1 MSSLEEM
8 AQGETFRPGEPY
20 THRLSKILEE
30 YPDGSQIIRE
40 ILQNSD
46 DAKSSSQIFILDR
59 NFYKSKCLFE
69 PVKKSNKTNLKLD
82 RYQGPAL
89 LAQNDTI
96 FEDRDFESLKKLA
109 NSEKYDQFD
118 KIGVMGVG
126 FNSVYHICDTVQL
139 ITGDN
144 ILILDPH
151 ENYFKGGIK
160 FDFVK
165 NNLAARYPDQF
176 APFRVPC
183 DRRFKGSLFR
193 YPLRTNQDALES
205 EISKKAYSPDQILE
219 MFKAFY
225 ENESINCLLFL
236 KYIESIKFYELD
248 ENETEPKL
256 LYSIEITNS
265 EQIREER
272 RKIAERIGP
281 MVDSLTKRIGPKI
294 TTLESIFIAKFCRKC
309 GNDDPQNDQWI
320 IFTWLGDLNAAENYF
335 QSKFE
340 KSISTYKFIPN
351 VGIALPLE
359 NKKVTGRLF
368 CFLPLPIVTP
378 FRGSVH
384 GYFAVSTNRR
394 TLWTAADSEDL
405 AYHSLARLK
414 VSWNEYLFNIVLPK
428 AWARFLVR
436 LPINAPKING
446 SEFYDFWP
454 IIQKFT
460 SGSFANLCE
469 GLLFNTVENLNV
481 DDEVF
486 CGPSTSYA
494 LGNITKILKIF
505 QKRITSYETEFHL
518 LSINNGFF
526 PDKRASEN
534 ISNIVGSI
542 GFPVININLKV
553 LDELKKS
560 QHKGSLKFYSPQI
573 IRTYL
578 HQNKT
583 RWQNQLSR
591 EEKLFLFSY
600 ILEDKNYVEL
610 DGLSLI
616 PLADKNLE
624 TISRKTNYIVYIGP
638 DNDQHLDANDERKI
652 FKNSLNKFVD
662 KDIPRKLWNQI
673 YDGAKN
679 GWDLNIKILTAMAI
693 VDLITKSLI
702 GYSNVIDEIQ
712 LKNSRE
718 WINHI
723 WSNFYERQY
732 DLNYFKDIHL
742 LPTNRGTLRKL
753 KTVQK
758 CFWNSINDKLNNN
771 IQPLIE
777 KFEIVFI
784 DKEFENHDVSK
795 WNKLSQ
801 YVIKLDNV
809 SEVLECICA
818 INEFPKNVQKKLDP
832 QEANELIDYL
842 CRYYRTSFNINPIN
856 PIEIIKH
863 LPIFTEVGK
872 DELIALKPGDRVW
885 YLLPVEDEKSYG
897 HIIAPDENGFLSA
910 NTSNSKYL
918 LENIQIP
925 RLSQQ
930 VYWCDFV
937 IPYLEF
943 QPSNVLK
950 IVIAKLF
957 ERLLQLL
964 SGDSNLKSLLEKTA
978 FVPSGSIQSKPD
990 DNVECELRRPIEL
1003 YDPDNWKIS
1012 ELFFDDEIVFPSK
1025 NLPDYKH
1032 RILPLLRELGMK
1044 HYLSSDDIIQR
1055 LKIMSECKEIAN
1067 MREIAHKKSMK
1078 LVQYIDEYFDK
1089 LVGKQ
1094 QQHRSNNPK
1103 TNNNKLQQLHSV
1115 LLNTEWLPTVDYTG
1129 KQLFSKPKDCRDKE
1143 HKNTVGLIIP
1153 ILDYRIK
1160 NKSFST
1166 LLWNSY
1172 PSVDI
1177 VLKQLKTC
1185 SSISR
1190 IQLYHH
1196 HQNPDKICD
1205 SIYKYMKEALSA
1217 SNKDQQ
1223 SRMEIERFKQE
1234 ILSTDENWIFCN
1246 DQFYPSSRVVF
1257 ELDDCLKSNTS
1268 VIIQLPQKYKQYN
1281 ELFSEMGVRQKIGIP
1296 DLINIIKEFR
1306 GFINTEVKILT
1317 QDEIDKIIGLIEQI
1331 AKKRV
1336 EQLGSNDD
1344 DSLNELLIPNSE
1356 CQLVNFYE
1364 IQYDDMGSRLNDEKK
1379 KEYNLA
1385 HSRISSA
1392 TARMLG
1398 MQMLAG
1404 KLIDEGDD
1412 FVDFGVDYEQEES
1425 LSIRIRNI
1433 LNDYP
1438 QEVLFKE
1445 YLQNADDAGAR
1456 KLCLVVDEN
1465 GFGIPKTSLEL
1476 NQHSL
1481 LTEEMN
1487 IWQGPALWIFNDAVF
1502 TEKDFESLL
1511 KLGLGRKSKDHTKIG
1526 RFGIGIN
1533 VSFHLTDLVSFVSGE
1548 YIAFLDPSEKYLP
1561 KTGNP
1566 PRHARGK
1573 RINFL
1578 KSDFKNRFKDQTK
1591 PYISFTRHLSNENT
1605 SIFKGFKDFDFT
1617 EKFNGTLFRIPL
1629 RNPKIAQSSEIS
1641 QKFHD
1646 ARDLLQI
1653 FGEIKGNQEM
1663 LFLRS
1668 IEYCSLQL
1676 LRGKSKQIFWEAKI
1690 ENMDSTLRN
1699 NRLLSSSCAQQ
1710 LFQLEMEMNN
1720 RDRKSSEIWLVC
1732 TGGKD
1737 KTNVADLETF
1747 SAHNNIRARGGV
1759 ASLLARSESRSLALL
1774 KKDRF
1779 PNPPMPMLTGTL
1791 YSFLSLP
1798 ITTSLNVH
1806 INGTFYISSDR
1817 RNILQSESNSFLNE
1831 KSNSLG
1837 DNWNKHILF
1846 DILPQLHVTLL
1857 ERIAELDYQRFLK
1870 LQPDQELQY
1879 DPITTTKLW
1888 PIVAGLSGMYKKY
1901 AEKVLMK
1908 SYYGNYKVCWTHA
1921 DGGKFISFKEAYLAE
1936 RKTADINEILAAQNI
1951 QIIKLTDEQI
1961 NHFKSLEKTVKG
1973 QKVQPLKTI
1982 NPQLVSHIF
1991 RSNPNIDG
1999 VSHENIFR
2007 LLKFIDQDKDL
2018 SRESLIGLKLLP
2030 LSDGTVGIFGNQ
2042 EHYNAEPRL
2051 QRLFPEAMN
2060 LSKFIAEYPKEL
2072 RDLFNDK
2079 KFCNSAKIKQVNASS
2094 IITLLEYE
2102 LQRDKELDWNPNS
2115 KFYPNQEW
2123 IKQILHYFIPQN
2135 AVYEFSKLA
2144 RLPLLPI
2151 IKPQEKLALLDSQNP
2166 VLAYD
2171 ISHPMTS
2178 LLVKFGVKFTN
2189 FQFPEECNQNLK
2201 QCVLKSTFINMMKCL
2216 ERTILQSKTSVDQL
2230 FNEKLKP
2237 FEINKFRNAVTKA
2250 FKSNTKNKKNTVISF
2265 LKTLPIW
2272 PTKSLDENVFISA
2285 NSGLLIPQDLPLF
2298 SSDQNAKVFNAE
2310 SDDDYL
2316 TLYALEVRMLDQLEY
2331 VRDNIIPYIVALGPI
2346 KECLDILKSIISIK
2360 DRDIESC
2367 LSLHP
2372 IFPNNSLTRLA
2383 KANELYDRNNYLF
2396 YTTFNGSDKF
2406 LHLDLCS
2413 DPECFEAIMKMGLN
2427 YQVSSQ
2433 NFLECAHEIQSKIH
2447 DNTID
2452 VINTSLHAMRYLYQN
2467 YSKMKFTKNQWQELI
2482 NIEFIP
2488 VDLDLPYPYEEQ
2500 AKKTLTGFESFAS
2513 LRCQA
2518 YKNLCW
2524 TQCPLFNKSIDPPTS
2539 FLNLIKETGQ
2549 PTIVE
2554 IVNNLIIIASRISQ
2568 SSSDSWNS
2576 PNGIRTFLE
2585 ILRDNY
2591 YTLNQLVDNSSE
2603 AKSFIESNLRKDDKL
2618 FLNNDDDPFNPN
2630 NWVAG
2635 QDIVFGVEDDVIV
2648 ELHKVHPFLKDYKTL
2663 LKVLGAKE
2671 LEKVNHKVKVRKH
2684 SQKDELFKKLLENF
2698 KQQEEIKHDVLFEV
2712 GENGT
2717 CVEKIYANSYVL
2729 SAASQRFEMLLSNN
2743 FNDKFSGSQKIKIAK
2758 IDGTKS
2764 QAFKIY
2770 GIQPSA
2776 FRILI
2781 RWLYGQSF
2789 KEALSEVLHLT
2800 NDDFSKALLL
2810 LISLIKLSDIFDLG
2824 PLKDLAEEAI
2834 IKGPYININNVG
2846 KIKKEAQNYR
2856 ANQLQSHCEEYIK
2869 KNENLL

>member
-46 DAKSSSQIFILDR
+46 DAKSCSQIFILDR
-59 NFYKSKCLFE
+59 NFYKSKSLFD
-69 PVKKSNKTNLKLD
+69 PAKKSNKTKLKLD

-89 LAQNDTI
+89 LAQNDTV

-144 ILILDPH
+144 FLILDPH

-165 NNLAARYPDQF
+165 NNLAVHYPDQF

-183 DRRFKGSLFR
+183 DRRFQGSLFR

-236 KYIESIKFYELD
+236 KYIESIKFYELG

-265 EQIREER
+265 EQIRAER

-281 MVDSLTKRIGPKI
+281 MVDSLTKRKGPKI
-294 TTLESIFIAKFCRKC
+294 TTLESTFIAEFCRKC

-320 IFTWLGDLNAAENYF
+320 IFNWLGDLNAAENYF
-335 QSKFE
+335 QSNFE

-351 VGIALPLE
+351 IGIALPLE
-359 NKKVTGRLF
+359 NKKATGRLF

-414 VSWNEYLFNIVLPK
+414 VSWNEYLFNVVLPR
-428 AWARFLVR
+428 AWATFLVR
-436 LPINAPKING
+436 LPIKAPKING

-460 SGSFANLCE
+460 SQSFTNLCE

-486 CGPSTSYA
+486 CGPSASYA

-505 QKRITSYETEFHL
+505 QKRVNSHETEFHL
-518 LSINNGFF
+518 LSINYGFF
-526 PDKRASEN
+526 PDKRASEK

-542 GFPVININLKV
+542 GFPVININSKV

-560 QHKGSLKFYSPQI
+560 RHKGFLKFYSPQI

-578 HQNKT
+578 HQNKS

-591 EEKLFLFSY
+591 EEKLYLFSY
-600 ILEDKNYVEL
+600 ILEDENYVEL

-624 TISRKTNYIVYIGP
+624 TISLKTNYIVYIGP
-638 DNDQHLDANDERKI
+638 DNNQHLGANDERKI

-662 KDIPRKLWNQI
+662 KDIPHKLWNQI
-673 YDGAKN
+673 YDGAKD
-679 GWDLNIKILTAMAI
+679 GWDLNIKILTSTAVA
-693 VDLITKSLI
+693 DLITKSLI

-718 WINHI
+718 WINNI
-723 WSNFYERQY
+723 WSNFYERKY
-732 DLNYFKDIHL
+732 DLDYFKDIHL

-758 CFWNSINDKLNNN
+758 CFWNSINDKLNNK

-818 INEFPKNVQKKLDP
+818 INEFPTNVQKKLDP
-832 QEANELIDYL
+832 QEASELIDYL
-842 CRYYRTSFNINPIN
+842 CHYYITSFNINTIN
-856 PIEIIKH
+856 LIEIIKH
-863 LPIFTEVGK
+863 LPIFTEVGN
-872 DELIALKPGDRVW
+872 DELIALKPGNKEW

-897 HIIAPDENGFLSA
+897 LIIAPDENGFLSA
-910 NTSNSKYL
+910 NISNSKFL
-918 LENIQIP
+918 LENIIQIP
-925 RLSQQ
+925 RLSQHK
-930 VYWCDFV
+930 YWCNFV

-1012 ELFFDDEIVFPSK
+1012 ELFFDDEIVFPLK

-1032 RILPLLRELGMK
+1032 RILPLLRVLGMK
-1044 HYLSSDDIIQR
+1044 NYLSSDDIIQR
-1055 LKIMSECKEIAN
+1055 LNIMSKYKEIAN

-1078 LVQYIDEYFDK
+1078 IVHYIDDNFDK

-1094 QQHRSNNPK
+1094 QQHRSNNPPA
-1103 TNNNKLQQLHSV
+1103 NNSKLQQLYTV

-1129 KQLFSKPKDCRDKE
+1129 KQIFSRPKDCRDKD

-1153 ILDYRIK
+1153 ILDYRIT
-1160 NKSFST
+1160 NKTFFT

-1177 VLKQLKTC
+1177 VLKQLKAC

-1190 IQLYHH
+1190 TQLYHH
-1196 HQNPDKICD
+1196 HQKPDKICD
-1205 SIYKYMKEALSA
+1205 SIYKYMKEAFLA

-1223 SRMEIERFKQE
+1223 SRMEIEIFKQE

-1257 ELDDCLKSNTS
+1257 ELDDSLISNTS
-1268 VIIQLPQKYKQYN
+1268 VIIQLPQKYKQYI

-1296 DLINIIKEFR
+1296 DLINIIQEFR
-1306 GFINTEVKILT
+1306 GLTNMEVKILK

-1344 DSLNELLIPNSE
+1344 DSLNELLIPNTE
-1356 CQLVNFYE
+1356 CQLIYFYE

-1412 FVDFGVDYEQEES
+1412 FGDFGVDYEQEEP
-1425 LSIRIRNI
+1425 LAIRIRNI

-1438 QEVLFKE
+1438 IEVLFKE

-1465 GFGIPKTSLEL
+1465 GFGIPKASREL

-1511 KLGLGRKSKDHTKIG
+1511 KLGLGGKSKDHTKIG

-1548 YIAFLDPSEKYLP
+1548 YITFLDPSEKFLP

-1578 KSDFKNRFKDQTK
+1578 KSDFKNRFRDQAK
-1591 PYISFTRHLSNENT
+1591 PYISFTRHLSNENA

-1629 RNPKIAQSSEIS
+1629 RNPKIAHSSEIS
-1641 QKFHD
+1641 QKYYE
-1646 ARDLLQI
+1646 ARDILQI
-1653 FGEIKGNQEM
+1653 FWEIKGNQEM
-1663 LFLRS
+1663 LFLRN

-1676 LRGKSKQIFWEAKI
+1676 LQNKSRKMFWEAKI
-1690 ENMDSTLRN
+1690 ENMDPILRN
-1699 NRLLSSSCAQQ
+1699 NRLLSSSCVQQ
-1710 LFQLEMEMNN
+1710 LFQLEIEMNN

-1737 KTNVADLETF
+1737 KTNVGDLETF
-1747 SAHNNIRARGGV
+1747 IADNNIRARGGI
-1759 ASLLARSESRSLALL
+1759 ASLLARSESRPLSML
-1774 KKDRF
+1774 KKDKF
-1779 PNPPMPMLTGTL
+1779 PNPPMLTGTL

-1817 RNILQSESNSFLNE
+1817 RNILQSGSNSILNE
-1831 KSNSLG
+1831 KSNSMG
-1837 DNWNKHILF
+1837 DKWNKHILF
-1846 DILPQLHVTLL
+1846 DILPQLHVALL
-1857 ERIAELDYQRFLK
+1857 ERIAELDSQRFLK
-1870 LQPDQELQY
+1870 FQLDQVSQY

-1901 AEKVLMK
+1901 AEKVLVK
-1908 SYYGNYKVCWTHA
+1908 LYNGGYKVCWTHA
-1921 DGGKFISFKEAYLAE
+1921 NGGKFISFKEAYLAE

-1961 NHFKSLEKTVKG
+1961 SHFKSLERTVKG
-1973 QKVQPLKTI
+1973 QIVQPLKTI

-1999 VSHENIFR
+1999 ISHENIFR
-2007 LLKFIDQDKDL
+2007 LLKFIIQDKDL

-2030 LSDGTVGIFGNQ
+2030 LSNGTVGVFGNQ
-2042 EHYNAEPRL
+2042 EYYTAEPKL
-2051 QRLFPEAMN
+2051 QRLFPEAVK

-2072 RDLFNDK
+2072 KELFNDK
-2079 KFCNSAKIKQVNASS
+2079 KFCNSAKIKQINAMNASS

-2102 LQRDKELDWNPNS
+2102 LQRDKELDWNPNG
-2115 KFYPNQEW
+2115 YPNQEW

-2151 IKPQEKLALLDSQNP
+2151 IKPQEKLALFDSQNP
-2166 VLAYD
+2166 VLIYD
-2171 ISHPMTS
+2171 HSHPMTS
-2178 LLVKFGVKFTN
+2178 ILVKFGVRFTN

-2201 QCVLKSTFINMMKCL
+2201 QCVLKSSFINMMKCL
-2216 ERTILQSKTSVDQL
+2216 ERTVLLSKTSVDQL

-2237 FEINKFRNAVTKA
+2237 FEINKFRNAITKA
-2250 FKSNTKNKKNTVISF
+2250 FKKNKKNVVIPF

-2285 NSGLLIPQDLPLF
+2285 NSGLLISQNLPLF
-2298 SSDQNAKVFNAE
+2298 SSEQNSKVFNAE
-2310 SDDDYL
+2310 SEEDYL
-2316 TLYALEVRMLDQLEY
+2316 TLYALEVRILDQFEY
-2331 VRDNIIPYIVALGPI
+2331 VKDNIIPYILTLGPT
-2346 KECLDILKSIISIK
+2346 KESLSILKSIISLK
-2360 DRDIESC
+2360 NREIESC

-2383 KANELYDRNNYLF
+2383 KANELYDSNNYLF
-2396 YTTFNGSDKF
+2396 FTTFNGSDKF
-2406 LHLDLCS
+2406 LHRDLCL

-2433 NFLECAHEIQSKIH
+2433 NFLECAHEIRSKIH
-2447 DNTID
+2447 DSTID
-2452 VINTSLHAMRYLYQN
+2452 IIGTSLHAMRYLYQN

-2482 NIEFIP
+2482 KIEFIP
-2488 VDLDLPYPYEEQ
+2488 VDLELSYPYEEQ
-2500 AKKTLTGFESFAS
+2500 AKKTSTGFESFVS

-2524 TQCPLFNKSIDPPTS
+2524 TQCPLFNKSIDPPTP
-2539 FLNLIKETGQ
+2539 FLNLIKETGK

-2554 IVNNLIIIASRISQ
+2554 I
-2568 SSSDSWNS
+2568 
-2576 PNGIRTFLE
+2576 
-2585 ILRDNY
+2585 DNY
-2591 YTLNQLVDNSSE
+2591 YMLNQLVEHSNE
-2603 AKSFIESNLRKDDKL
+2603 ASSFIESNLRKDAKL
-2618 FLNNDDDPFNPN
+2618 FLNNDDDPFNSN

-2648 ELHKVHPFLKDYKTL
+2648 ELHKVHPFLKDYKKL

-2671 LEKVNHKVKVRKH
+2671 LEKVNNKVKVRKH
-2684 SQKDELFKKLLENF
+2684 SQKDELFKKLLETF
-2698 KQQEEIKHDVLFEV
+2698 GQQEEIKHDVLFEV
-2712 GENGT
+2712 GENGN
-2717 CVEKIYANSYVL
+2717 CVEKIYANNYVL
-2729 SAASQRFEMLLSNN
+2729 SCASQRFEMLLSNN
-2743 FNDKFSGSQKIKIAK
+2743 FNDKFSRSQKIKIVR
-2758 IDGTKS
+2758 IDGTKP

-2789 KEALSEVLHLT
+2789 KDAFFEVT

-2824 PLKDLAEEAI
+2824 PLKDLVEEAI
-2834 IKGPYININNVG
+2834 IKGSYININNVD
-2846 KIKKEAQNYR
+2846 KIKKEAQNNR